1 MLGRLFKQNN
11 PSNGSHPH
19 SGTPHT
25 NLLSSNVPTPVSNTN
40 LFEDSYTR
48 EILYGTQNSNQL
60 KPHQVNN
67 KYFRII
73 VSQDGGN
80 LRSKQVLFDSS
91 LDTSMSPNNSGACST
106 QKPMLKNKHI
116 ISSKIHHNPS
126 ELNDYMFGCG
136 LPTNETQSLTKIHV
150 LPSLNNS
157 IYGSYQSILIT
168 RLFSITD
175 EIQDDSRPC
184 EVQENLKTDENKCTT
199 SKSSSLDGSPLW
211 NPTPTLPI
219 RETSIH
225 NYAFA
230 KGINKVNQHILHHSA
245 MSTHPSSTSAPIPSF
260 ISPHPAAHSSSPHPA
275 AHSTSPHPI
284 YPPTSAS
291 TNNIN
296 SRFSIGLIIP
306 LESLNDINDVVC
318 NNWDEICHY
327 LILLQKFTIKKLIL
341 QLNNSL
347 NSENQTPFITNKRI
361 QFPTYILQ
369 NEVDIQSQTLKLV
382 RLVHYTSNIPKLINS
397 NCLMKRSILNHTSKY
412 NSILV
417 KWVLEVL
424 NWLEFKDGK
433 SPFNNMNSLHTSNSN
448 YETSS
453 SFSSS
458 QAYPNSHTGSEV
470 HSLNNQPTKYS
481 FLASLLVLLIL
492 FRDLLCIKPYQN
504 VTDSKVREVTR
515 VVVMTYNPVVAKKLI
530 FIINA
535 ILPDDDIVFSI
546 ESPSNVSEFDSHES
560 RGVSPIMSED
570 TNEGDSQDNDESEEI
585 EDLELQEEDL
595 ESQEEDVV
603 SLDSSKFISYNDLHG
618 KGKLK
623 PPHGMSIPPPRMQ
636 PMSMQTMSTLPHTNP
651 IPIRKNNAVSDTMSF
666 SENSWSRSV
675 PSNKGWEIPCK
686 SASTTTSTPDKSRIE
701 TNTKGIPIAKAT
713 ISSSARDREM
723 ANSSLSKSASMTYL
737 SSSLTSSVSS
747 NYSLSKLGGSFIDK
761 WKTSFGSYTSNSS
774 NLSNL
779 NSMNNTGSS
788 LNGVSYCDNSEYIP
802 VGLPPAT
809 FGSLTKRNSIQ
820 SLRSPSPAYENDE
833 FAWCPPPAI
842 HSASPGIYIKKPAT
856 SNSSGSIN
864 GLLTPNKLSRTQ
876 SMFDL
881 YNMNTTGGKH
891 GIVDEERN
899 DSETENLPNHN
910 LQIKRTKTLIIKPLI
925 NDNLVKNV
933 REHNRSAIKRKCAEI
948 MKVKF
953 PPTTSSGTTLMVF
966 PTVFTLE
973 NGDFEDIDDV
983 ESFVNDQAT
992 LTSKHDERQIFS
1004 KNTILKHRALKPNVA
1019 FSDEFRPE
1027 FNIQSCPINPRLET
1041 QVMNS
1046 MKNDLLF
1053 YQTNSQYENIVT
1065 RTVFISLKAREIEV
1079 IEMATNN
1086 QVGEEDSNSQAISP
1100 MSVSSSSPTHGEYF
1114 DQEIGTQ
1121 LKPRYKTRI
1130 KKVYTP
1136 LKNSGDLEAI
1146 HRVQTILDEINQ
1158 IVISQQQIEG
1168 KRYNSSSKSRVDTSS
1183 FSKQLSS
1190 LVLSLLK

>member
-11 PSNGSHPH
+11 PSNGSHSH
-19 SGTPHT
+19 SGIPHN
-25 NLLSSNVPTPVSNTN
+25 NLSSSNVPTQVSNTN

-91 LDTSMSPNNSGACST
+91 LDTSISPNNSGACST

-136 LPTNETQSLTKIHV
+136 LPTNETQSVTKIHV

-175 EIQDDSRPC
+175 EIQENSRPC
-184 EVQENLKTDENKCTT
+184 EVQDNLKTSDEKCIA
-199 SKSSSLDGSPLW
+199 SKSSSLDGDTLW

-230 KGINKVNQHILHHSA
+230 KGLSKVNQNISLHST

-260 ISPHPAAHSSSPHPA
+260 LSQHPP

-369 NEVDIQSQTLKLV
+369 NEVDIQSQTLKLI

-397 NCLMKRSILNHTSKY
+397 NSLMKRSILNHANKY

-433 SPFNNMNSLHTSNSN
+433 SPFNNMNSLHSSNNN
-448 YETSS
+448 YETSNY
-453 SFSSS
+453 FSSS
-458 QAYPNSHTGSEV
+458 QAYPNSQTGSEV

-481 FLASLLVLLIL
+481 FLASLLALLIL

-504 VTDSKVREVTR
+504 VTDSTVREVTR

-546 ESPSNVSEFDSHES
+546 ESPSSVSEFDSHES

-570 TNEGDSQDNDESEEI
+570 TNEGDSRDNENESEEI
-585 EDLELQEEDL
+585 EEDVELQED
-595 ESQEEDVV
+595 DVV
-603 SLDSSKFISYNDLHG
+603 SQDSSKFISYNDLHG
-618 KGKLK
+618 KSKLK
-623 PPHGMSIPPPRMQ
+623 PLHGMSFPSPRMQ
-636 PMSMQTMSTLPHTNP
+636 SMSMQTISTLPHTNP
-651 IPIRKNNAVSDTMSF
+651 IPIRKNKEISDTLSF
-666 SENSWSRSV
+666 SENSWSRST
-675 PSNKGWEIPCK
+675 PSNKGWEIPYK

-713 ISSSARDREM
+713 ISTSARDREM

-761 WKTSFGSYTSNSS
+761 WKTSFGSFTSNSS

-779 NSMNNTGSS
+779 NSMNNMGSS
-788 LNGVSYCDNSEYIP
+788 MNGGSYFDNSEYIP
-802 VGLPPAT
+802 LGLPPAT

-842 HSASPGIYIKKPAT
+842 HSASPGIYIKNPVT

-864 GLLTPNKLSRTQ
+864 GMLLTPNKLSRTQ

-881 YNMNTTGGKH
+881 YNMNGTGGQH

-899 DSETENLPNHN
+899 GGETENHPNHN
-910 LQIKRTKTLIIKPLI
+910 IQIKRTKTLIIKPLI

-933 REHNRSAIKRKCAEI
+933 REHNRSAIKRKCGEI

-953 PPTTSSGTTLMVF
+953 PPTTSSGTTLIVF
-966 PTVFTLE
+966 PTVFTSE

-1053 YQTNSQYENIVT
+1053 YQTNSQYEKIVT

-1086 QVGEEDSNSQAISP
+1086 QVGEEDRYSQAISP
-1100 MSVSSSSPTHGEYF
+1100 MSASSFSPTHGEYF

-1121 LKPRYKTRI
+1121 LKNRYKTRI

-1168 KRYNSSSKSRVDTSS
+1168 KRYNSNSKSRVDTSN